1 MIGFE
6 IGEHR
11 VGPGSPAYV
20 VAELSASRNQSFDQA
35 VRIVHVAKEGAP
47 MP

>member
-1 MIGFE
+1 MGIRFC
-6 IGEHR
+6 IDDR
-11 VGPGSPAYV
+11 GSDVRSYF
-20 VAELSASRNQSFDQA
+20 VAELSVGRNQSFDQA

>member
-1 MIGFE
+1 MEQRFCIGN
-6 IGEHR
+6 R
-11 VGPGSPAYV
+11 GSDVPSYV

-35 VRIVHVAKEGAP
+35 VRTVHVAKEGGP